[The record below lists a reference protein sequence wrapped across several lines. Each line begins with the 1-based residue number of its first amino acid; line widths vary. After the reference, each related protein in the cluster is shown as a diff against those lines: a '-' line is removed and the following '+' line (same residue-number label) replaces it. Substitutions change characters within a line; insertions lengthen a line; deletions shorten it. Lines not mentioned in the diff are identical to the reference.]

1 MGTEMEKYKL
11 NFQTPRAAQLFA
23 YTLIGIG
30 LISIIA
36 MFASDHG
43 HGEHYHAGTRAW
55 SNLFAGAFFFT
66 GIGLA
71 AAFFLGLQYA
81 AEAGWA
87 TTIKRVIESVAMY
100 LPWGLSFMLLLF
112 ILGQLQVH
120 HIYPWMTPGIA
131 QRGSPTYDEVI
142 ANKIGYFGVFWWVRT
157 ILYMVGWTWFT
168 LKLRQNSL
176 AADQLE
182 LDVNH
187 SYHWKNVKLGA
198 WFMVVFAV
206 TSSTSAWD
214 WLMSIDTHW
223 FSTLFGW
230 YIFSGIWIS
239 AVTMITILVI
249 WLKKLGYL
257 EYVTESTIHDLGKWM
272 FAISFLWTY
281 LYFSQFMLIWYSN
294 IPEEVIYFQTRWESY
309 KALMWT
315 VLFVNF
321 AFPMVML
328 MSRDCKR
335 NFFYLIF
342 VGTIILIFHYL
353 DVIMI
358 VMPGTV
364 GHYWTG
370 LSWMEAGT
378 FLFFLGIFLSVV
390 FRVLAS
396 APLLVKNHPFLQE
409 SIHHST

>member
-1 MGTEMEKYKL
+1 MGTGVKSYNL
-11 NFQTPRAAQLFA
+11 HFTPPKSAQWFA
-23 YTLIGIG
+23 YG
-30 LISIIA
+30 LIAVGLVSILA
-36 MFASDHG
+36 MFATDHG
-43 HGEHYHAGTRAW
+43 DGEHYHAGTRAW
-55 SNLFAGAFFFT
+55 ANIFAGSFFFMAVSL
-66 GIGLA
+66 G

-87 TTIKRVIESVAMY
+87 TTIKRVIESVALY

-112 ILGQLQVH
+112 ILGQFHVH

-131 QRGSPTYDEVI
+131 ERGNPNYDEVI
-142 ANKIGYFGVFWWVRT
+142 ANKIGYFGVFWWIRT
-157 ILYMVGWTWFT
+157 LLYIGLWLWFT

-176 AADQLE
+176 EADKLE
-182 LDVNH
+182 IDVNN

-214 WLMSIDTHW
+214 WVMSIDTHW

-230 YIFSGIWIS
+230 YIFSGMWIS
-239 AVTMITILVI
+239 AVTMITMLII

-257 EYVTESTIHDLGKWM
+257 EFVTESTIHDMGKWM

-315 VLFVNF
+315 VLLVNF
-321 AFPMVML
+321 AFPMIML

-335 NFFYLIF
+335 NYFYLMF
-342 VGTIILIFHYL
+342 VGTIIFVFHYL

-364 GHYWTG
+364 GHAWTG
-370 LSWMEAGT
+370 LSWREVGT
-378 FLFFLGIFLSVV
+378 FLFFLGIFLTVV
-390 FRVLAS
+390 FRALAQ

-409 SIHHST
+409 SLHHST